1 MKAFTLAIAATLAFS
16 TGALSQ
22 ATYPDKPVRITVQ
35 LCPGKRHRCFGAT
48 DG

>member
-1 MKAFTLAIAATLAFS
+1 MKAFTLAIAATLALP

-22 ATYPDKPVRITVQ
+22 ATYPDKPVRIDLR
-35 LCPGKRHRCFGAT
+35 LCAGKRHRCFGAT